1 MTKNT
6 KMLTEKKSEKRNR
19 LKLKKKLSTKY

>member
-1 MTKNT
+1 MNKNT